1 MSMPE
6 QVVSGSSSVKG
17 KAVLA
22 APNSYGYTLNSVFQ
36 GLVDNTTVGVE
47 I

>member
-1 MSMPE
+1 MPE

-22 APNSYGYTLNSVFQ
+22 APNSYGYTLR
-36 GLVDNTTVGVE
+36 GLVDNMTDSIE

>member
-1 MSMPE
+1 MPE

-22 APNSYGYTLNSVFQ
+22 APNLYGYTG
-36 GLVDNTTVGVE
+36 GLVHNTMVGIIISAFLAV
-47 I
+47 

>member
-6 QVVSGSSSVKG
+6 QVVSGGSSVKG

-22 APNSYGYTLNSVFQ
+22 APNSYGYTG
-36 GLVDNTTVGVE
+36 GLVDNTTVGIV